1 MVKEDIKIILNGMY
15 YEAVK
20 TPKESLGSILGI
32 FLTRLDYMSD
42 DAIRSN
48 INEAILL
55 VEELLDVKGDSRTKR
70 MITNSRKYL
79 SKDLN
84 REQLIRFYIDMVM
97 AGEGLSTLS
106 GFGIAKTST
115 TEGKKKG
122 KASQGL
128 NAEKI
133 SLYDIE

>member
-1 MVKEDIKIILNGMY
+1 MVKDDIKIILNGMY

-20 TPKESLGSILGI
+20 TPKESLGSVLGI
-32 FLTRLDYMSD
+32 FLTRLRYMSD
-42 DAIRSN
+42 DAIRSS

-55 VEELLDVKGDSRTKR
+55 VEEVLDMKGDSRTKR
-70 MITNSRKYL
+70 MITNSKKYL
-79 SKDLN
+79 SKDLS
-84 REQLIRFYIDMVM
+84 RDQLMSFYTEMVM
-97 AGEGLSTLS
+97 SGEGLSTLS

-128 NAEKI
+128 NAEKV